1 MEQEQIFKSLSK
13 EQDGLNEMSKKEL
26 VDYIK
31 NYFVK
36 HARERLTEAIVF
48 ALMSALYI
56 WNYVKGSM
64 DDMILPLGFA
74 AVSFFGLLRY
84 LNYRKIS
91 RTDDASELL
100 STIDRLTGMEKKLII
115 GGLAI
120 LFFIFCYYLFVMIID
135 TDFAHLDTLDYIFI
149 PIFILLALFI
159 ACYVLS
165 PKLRRKIFLS
175 ANSYAIMHVD
185 RLRELVKQED
195 EKSKASV

>member
-1 MEQEQIFKSLSK
+1 MEQKQIFKSLNNK
-13 EQDGLNEMSKKEL
+13 QDRINDMSKGEL
-26 VDYIK
+26 VSYI
-31 NYFVK
+31 NSYFAK
-36 HARERLTEAIVF
+36 QSKERLTEAIVF

-64 DDMILPLGFA
+64 DDMILPVGFA
-74 AVSFFGLLRY
+74 AVSLFGLLRY

-115 GGLAI
+115 CGLAI

-135 TDFAHLDTLDYIFI
+135 TDFAHLDILDYIFI

-175 ANSYAIMHVD
+175 ANSYAIKHVE
-185 RLRELVKQED
+185 RLRELVEQED
-195 EKSKASV
+195 EKSEASV